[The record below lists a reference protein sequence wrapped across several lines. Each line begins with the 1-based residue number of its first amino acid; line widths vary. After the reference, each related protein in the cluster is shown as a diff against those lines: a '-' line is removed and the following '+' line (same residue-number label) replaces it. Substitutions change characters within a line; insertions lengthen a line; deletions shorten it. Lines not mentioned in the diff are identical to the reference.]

1 MIGTLRYNAED
12 GRRQMILV
20 VPFMSPLAHSSHRAQ
35 QAGLHAYICDV
46 LSPSVHLL
54 YSPACVYTS
63 HMYGFGSCSQRK
75 AARLSTARLPQS
87 GTRNLS
93 CTVVFYPIHSRF
105 LQGLPPHA
113 INLLHS
119 CDTVRPGPMQCRN
132 HAALAAFC
140 FLYAC

>member
-20 VPFMSPLAHSSHRAQ
+20 VYTIHVAACTLLTSSTASW
-35 QAGLHAYICDV
+35 LAYICV
-46 LSPSVHLL
+46 PPSVHLL
-54 YSPACVYTS
+54 YSPACMRVYVT

-113 INLLHS
+113 ITILHS